1 MVVRQVCEMTCSLN
15 ITHASRSHYE
25 ACIRLFTVTCCD
37 YFDFFIDVMIDG
49 IPVTPDTSLEPLPYF
64 SLLPLETPVFIEV
77 FYDR

>member
-1 MVVRQVCEMTCSLN
+1 
-15 ITHASRSHYE
+15 
-25 ACIRLFTVTCCD
+25 
-37 YFDFFIDVMIDG
+37 MIDG